1 VFCRNCGQELVEMRE
16 IRPECGAKPSA
27 GCNFCP
33 ACGAQAEP
41 QDETCLKCGA
51 ELANAVAEEISS
63 KSRLTTTL
71 LASLVGAFGA
81 HRFYL
86 RKMGTATIML
96 LLGIF
101 GIVSYVLSLAILGH
115 ATFPPM
121 WVVIVILAG
130 LISLLAMAIWALVDF
145 IFVVSGRM
153 KDREGEP
160 IKKWK

>member
-1 VFCRNCGQELVEMRE
+1 MVETRE
-16 IRPECGAKPSA
+16 VCPECGAKPSA
-27 GCNFCP
+27 GRSFCP

-41 QDETCLKCGA
+41 QDETCLECGA
-51 ELANAVAEEISS
+51 KLANAVAEEISS
-63 KSRLTTTL
+63 KSRLATTL
-71 LASLVGAFGA
+71 LASFVGAFGA

-101 GIVSYVLSLAILGH
+101 GIISYVLSLSILGYR
-115 ATFPPM
+115 TFPM
-121 WVVIVILAG
+121 WVGIVILVG
-130 LISLLAMAIWALVDF
+130 SISLLAVAIWALVDF

-153 KDREGEP
+153 KDKEGEP

>member
-1 VFCRNCGQELVEMRE
+1 MFCRNCGQELLEMRE
-16 IRPECGAKPSA
+16 ICLNCGAKPSA

-33 ACGAQAEP
+33 ACGAQTVP
-41 QDETCLKCGA
+41 QDNACLKCGA
-51 ELANAVAEEISS
+51 KLANAVAEEISS
-63 KSRLTTTL
+63 KSRLATTL

-115 ATFPPM
+115 RTFPM
-121 WVVIVILAG
+121 WVGIVILVG
-130 LISLLAMAIWALVDF
+130 LISLLAVAIWALVDF
-145 IFVVSGRM
+145 VFVVPGRM
-153 KDREGEP
+153 KDKEGEP

>member
-1 VFCRNCGQELVEMRE
+1 MRE
-16 IRPECGAKPSA
+16 ICPECGAKPSA

-33 ACGAQAEP
+33 ACGAQTAP
-41 QDETCLKCGA
+41 QDESCLKCGA
-51 ELANAVAEEISS
+51 KLANAVAEEISS
-63 KSRLTTTL
+63 RSRLATTL

-86 RKMGTATIML
+86 HKRGTATIML

-101 GIVSYVLSLAILGH
+101 GIFSYVLSLVTLGH
-115 ATFPPM
+115 SNLPI
-121 WVVIVILAG
+121 WVGIIILVG
-130 LISLLAMAIWALVDF
+130 LISLLAVAIWALVDF

-153 KDREGEP
+153 KDKEGEP

>member
-1 VFCRNCGQELVEMRE
+1 MRE
-16 IRPECGAKPSA
+16 TCPNCGAKPSA
-27 GCNFCP
+27 GRSFCP
-33 ACGAQAEP
+33 ACGAQTAP
-41 QDETCLKCGA
+41 QDDACLKCGA
-51 ELANAVAEEISS
+51 KLANAVAEEISS

-71 LASLVGAFGA
+71 LASFVGAFGA

-101 GIVSYVLSLAILGH
+101 GIVSYVLSLAILGQR
-115 ATFPPM
+115 TSPI
-121 WVVIVILAG
+121 WVGIVILVG
-130 LISLLAMAIWALVDF
+130 LISLLAVAIWALVDF

-153 KDREGEP
+153 KDKEGEA

>member
-1 VFCRNCGQELVEMRE
+1 MRE
-16 IRPECGAKPSA
+16 ICPDCGAKPSA

-33 ACGAQAEP
+33 ACGAQTAP
-41 QDETCLKCGA
+41 QDDACLKCGA
-51 ELANAVAEEISS
+51 KLANALAEEISS

-71 LASLVGAFGA
+71 LASFVGAFGA

-115 ATFPPM
+115 RTSPI
-121 WVVIVILAG
+121 WVGIVILVG
-130 LISLLAMAIWALVDF
+130 LISLLAVAIWALVDL

-153 KDREGEP
+153 KDKEGEP

>member
-1 VFCRNCGQELVEMRE
+1 VFCRNCGKELVETRE
-16 IRPECGAKPSA
+16 ICPDCGAKLSA
-27 GCNFCP
+27 GRNFCP
-33 ACGAQAEP
+33 ACGAQTEP
-41 QDETCLKCGA
+41 EDETCLMCGA
-51 ELANAVAEEISS
+51 KLANPIAEEISS
-63 KSRLTTTL
+63 KSRLPATL
-71 LASLVGAFGA
+71 FACFLSAFGA

-115 ATFPPM
+115 STFPI
-121 WVVIVILAG
+121 WVGIVILVG
-130 LISLLAMAIWALVDF
+130 LISLLAVAIWALVDF

-160 IKKWK
+160 IRKWK